1 MRTIRKKPNT
11 TALYIVL
18 FFGYIL
24 SCAALYNFAQIQ
36 NIKSEIAKGRAEIKQ
51 YELGLNPTIHSSR
64 NTGQVWI
71 GICEPLGMSS
81 EKSDK

>member
-1 MRTIRKKPNT
+1 
-11 TALYIVL
+11 
-18 FFGYIL
+18 L

-51 YELGLNPTIHSSR
+51 YELGLNPTIHSTQ
-64 NTGQVWI
+64 NTGQVWT
-71 GICEPLGMSS
+71 GIYEPLGMSS